1 MHGSD
6 PKERAVVTQGTAARG
21 LAFTGIAQAI
31 RLAVGLGA
39 NVLLARLLLP
49 QDFGI
54 VAMVAPIVAFATLLQ
69 DLGFSQVVIQRE
81 RMTREQLSALFL
93 TSSLISMLLA
103 GILIALAHPIALFY
117 REPRVEALVVAFSAV
132 LVLSG
137 IQAIPGALLS
147 RNLRFGTSA
156 LIDTVAT
163 VLGFGAG
170 VVFALMYHSYWAL
183 YVTPLVTML
192 TMAIAK
198 LAACGWRPSRPSF
211 EGDLRSIAGFSSGV
225 SGTNILNFIAQ
236 NADAILIAR
245 VHGTV
250 PLGLYDRANKLLALP
265 LLQINIPLGRVMT
278 PILSRLQTE
287 PERYRKAFADCMT
300 LMLAISQPALLVAT
314 VFAHEI
320 VTIVLGSQWT
330 AAAPIFQWL
339 GIAWIHRMLTNN
351 LGWILLSQGRARD
364 YFITGAFASTTT
376 VLSFIVGLPFGPVG
390 VAAALAIS
398 DWLVRLPFIW
408 AIVGRTGPVSLRDL
422 LRIAVPHGVAV
433 AACTV
438 FLVAIFVNAGELG
451 FLRLVAVGFAAYA
464 VYLAVLVCFPSKRNA
479 LLARLKRPLR
489 TPGASP

>member
-1 MHGSD
+1 MHGSE
-6 PKERAVVTQGTAARG
+6 PKERVVVTQGTAARG
-21 LAFTGIAQAI
+21 LAFTGVAQVI

-69 DLGFSQVVIQRE
+69 DLGFSQLVIQRE
-81 RMTREQLSALFL
+81 RLTSRQLSALFW
-93 TSSLISMLLA
+93 TSSLLSVLLA
-103 GILIALAHPIALFY
+103 GILILLAHPIALFY
-117 REPRVEALVVAFSAV
+117 REPRVETLVVAFSAV

-147 RNLRFGTSA
+147 RNLRFGTIA
-156 LIDTVAT
+156 IVDTVAT

-170 VVFALMYHSYWAL
+170 VVVALVYQSYWAL

-192 TMAIAK
+192 AMAVAK
-198 LAACGWRPSRPSF
+198 LASCGWRPGRPSF
-211 EGDLRSIAGFSSGV
+211 EGDLRGMAGFSSGV
-225 SGTNILNFIAQ
+225 SGTNILNFVAQ
-236 NADAILIAR
+236 NLDAVLIAR

-250 PLGLYDRANKLLALP
+250 PLGLYDRANKLLSLP

-278 PILSRLQTE
+278 PILSRLQGE

-300 LMLAISQPALLVAT
+300 IVLALSQPALLVAV

-320 VTIVLGSQWT
+320 VTIVLGAQWT

-351 LGWILLSQGRARD
+351 LGWVLLSQGRARD

-376 VLSFIVGLPFGPVG
+376 VLSFVAGLPFGPVG
-390 VAAALAIS
+390 VAAAFAIS

-408 AIVGRTGPVSLRDL
+408 AIVGRSGPVRLADI
-422 LRIAVPHGVAV
+422 LRITVPHGISVAV
-433 AACTV
+433 CAV
-438 FLVAIFVNAGELG
+438 FLVAVLLRAGELG
-451 FLRLVAVGFAAYA
+451 FLGLVAVGFAAYA
-464 VYLAVLVCFPSKRNA
+464 VYLAVLVCFPAKRNA
-479 LLARLKRPLR
+479 LLARLKRPPR
-489 TPGASP
+489 KPEATP